1 MPAQNLVVE
10 VLNLLEGTKYNK
22 KMLMELVLVQVPFSD
37 LVIPS
42 HVAVKMSS
50 LVKTTSV
57 LEDLIDV
64 MVNLTVVTNQMK
76 KIVVHI

>member
-1 MPAQNLVVE
+1 
-10 VLNLLEGTKYNK
+10 
-22 KMLMELVLVQVPFSD
+22 
-37 LVIPS
+37 
-42 HVAVKMSS
+42 MSS

-76 KIVVHI
+76 KIVTPWRNHKKIVSRNDPNGFYLLCNLVKAFLLMLGIGNWNTETNFRTQVK

>member
-1 MPAQNLVVE
+1 MPVQNLVVE

-37 LVIPS
+37 HVILS
-42 HVAVKMSS
+42 RAAVKMSS